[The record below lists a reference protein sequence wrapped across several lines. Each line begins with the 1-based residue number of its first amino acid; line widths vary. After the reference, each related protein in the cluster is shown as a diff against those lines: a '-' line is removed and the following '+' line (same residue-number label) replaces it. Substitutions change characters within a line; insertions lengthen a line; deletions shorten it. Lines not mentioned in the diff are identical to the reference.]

1 MGKFQYLP
9 SITSPRAEQLSL
21 EKFEELINSDAVS
34 INVGLARR
42 ALAEGNKEA
51 YTKAKQLLPSVMW
64 VGYDATGQG
73 RRKADALTPTQYVMI
88 DLDHVHDIEV
98 EQLFKQINDRCF
110 ATGWSPIKVAHVTP
124 SGRGLRIVFQPV
136 CDFPTLKQHMDW
148 FVNDLCGDLTQYF
161 DYDSACKDLSRQSFI
176 VPAEDFYYLDKSIF
190 VSVHDEPEKPIQKA
204 YEEQTTPTAEAD
216 SGDSATDGL
225 GEAPTDYSTAEYRG
239 HKLTEIAKKYVEVK
253 GAPEVGER
261 HNFYNDLVKN
271 FRTICNNNPYMVHAI
286 LPRFGNS
293 EQETLSQ
300 CKAICRTNTVGRI
313 PKDFFFFLL
322 DNGYYPKRESEM
334 DAELRAYLEKET
346 PAKPSVRSTLPAL
359 PPVFREFVDSA
370 PDDFIWPTINALMP
384 IMGTLTSYCHCYD
397 WDGKDQSSTFFNVIY
412 APPSSGK
419 SYINRLLKPLFA
431 KTEERDEIA
440 SMREAIYLT
449 ECSRK
454 SANDKEPDD
463 PHVSVRIMEAINSQ
477 PEFLTKMRDNKGY
490 HMFTCSEEVD
500 TFNKGTRAGGTD
512 KSDLFRVAWDNG
524 KYGQAFKSKTTFK
537 GKVQLFYN
545 LLLTGTPNQVKRL
558 YANVEDGMVT
568 RVSFCKIENQ
578 DFAKRPVW
586 KKLNKKQMAVIEKFV
601 ERCDRNT
608 YREPLN
614 FSVEAALQVDD
625 KDYAKTVPWKYTYRP
640 YQYVDLQWLFKDI
653 DRWQEKKRKLA
664 SMNEDKAMDTFM
676 KRVGLKGLRLA
687 LVCMC
692 CWEKVNERER
702 NIIRDFVL
710 SWMEQDLEQ
719 SLLLHGQKYNEV
731 MSEATKEASRA
742 KNNPGLY
749 DSLPEEFEKA
759 DLVAKALQLGVY
771 TPAPVIVSRWK
782 TEGIVK
788 KKTKGIWVKV

>member
-1 MGKFQYLP
+1 M
-9 SITSPRAEQLSL
+9 

-88 DLDHVHDIEV
+88 DLDHVHDMEV
-98 EQLFKQINDRCF
+98 EELFKQINDRCF

-124 SGRGLRIVFQPV
+124 SGKGLRIVFQPV

-176 VPAEDFYYLDKSIF
+176 VPKEDILFLDKGIF
-190 VSVHDEPEKPIQKA
+190 DEDERGTHPVPPCEGGSEEGPIKFA
-204 YEEQTTPTAEAD
+204 DESSPTLLPLQGR
-216 SGDSATDGL
+216 SGWVL
-225 GEAPTDYSTAEYRG
+225 GDERGSYSEAEYRG
-239 HKLTEIAKKYVEVK
+239 HKLSEIAKKYVEVK
-253 GAPEVGER
+253 GAPEEGER

-300 CKAICRTNTVGRI
+300 CKAICRSNTVGRI
-313 PKDFFFFLL
+313 PRDFFLFLL

-334 DAELRAYLEKET
+334 DADVRAYLEQET
-346 PAKPSVRSTLPAL
+346 PEKKSIRKDVPTL
-359 PPVFREFVDSA
+359 PPVFREYVDCA
-370 PDDFIWPTINALMP
+370 PDDFILPTINALMP
-384 IMGTLTSYCHCYD
+384 VMGTLTSFCHCYD
-397 WDGKDQSSTFFNVIY
+397 WDDKEQTTTFFNVVY

-419 SYINRLLKPLFA
+419 AYAKRINDELFV
-431 KTEERDEIA
+431 KMMERDEIA
-440 SMREAIYLT
+440 SMREAIYLN
-449 ECSRK
+449 ECNKK

-490 HMFTCSEEVD
+490 HMFTMAEEID
-500 TFNKGTRAGGTD
+500 TFNKGTKAGGTD

-524 KYGQAFKSKTTFK
+524 LYGQSFKSKSTFK
-537 GKVQLFYN
+537 GKVRLFYN
-545 LLLTGTPNQVKRL
+545 ILITGTPNQVKRL

-578 DFAKRPVW
+578 EFAKRPVW
-586 KKLNKKQMAVIEKFV
+586 KHMTKKQKAVVEKFI

-608 YREPLN
+608 YREALN
-614 FSVEAALQVDD
+614 FSVEAAREVDD
-625 KDYAKTVPWKYTYRP
+625 KQYAKVVPWKYTFRP
-640 YQYVDLQWLFKDI
+640 YQYADMKWLFKDI
-653 DRWQEKKRKLA
+653 ERWQDKKRKLA
-664 SMNEDKAMDTFM
+664 SKNEDKAMDTFM
-676 KRVGLKGLRLA
+676 KRVGVKGLRLG
-687 LVCMC
+687 LICMN
-692 CWEKVNERER
+692 CWEKINERER
-702 NIIRDFVL
+702 NIIRNFVL
-710 SWMEQDLEQ
+710 WWMEHDLEQ
-719 SLLLHGQKYNEV
+719 SLLLFGQKYNEV
-731 MSEATKEASRA
+731 MNETTREFSKA
-742 KNNPGLY
+742 KTQCGLF
-749 DSLPEEFEKA
+749 DSLPKDFEKA
-759 DLVAKALQLGVY
+759 DVVAKALQLGVCTKADDILY
-771 TPAPVIVSRWK
+771 RWK
-782 TEGIVK
+782 KEGIITK
-788 KKTKGIWVKV
+788 KEKNKWYKN

>member
-1 MGKFQYLP
+1 MAKFQYLP

-64 VGYDATGQG
+64 VGYDATGHG
-73 RRKADALTPTQYVMI
+73 RRKADALTPTQYLMI

-98 EQLFKQINDRCF
+98 EQLALFVVDAC
-110 ATGWSPIKVAHVTP
+110 SVAGGDNWLKLIHVTP
-124 SGRGLRIVFQPV
+124 SGSGMRIVFRAIK
-136 CDFPTLKQHMDW
+136 DFPTVKQHMDW
-148 FVNDLCGDLTQYF
+148 FINEVFGNLTQYF

-176 VPAEDFYYLDKSIF
+176 VPKKDILFFDQGIFNED
-190 VSVHDEPEKPIQKA
+190 ETEKPIQKA
-204 YEEQTTPTAEAD
+204 YEEQTTPTAKAD
-216 SGDSATDGL
+216 SGSAETDGL
-225 GEAPTDYSTAEYRG
+225 GTAPTDYSQAEYRG
-239 HKLTEIAKKYVEVK
+239 HKLSEIAKKYVEVK

-346 PAKPSVRSTLPAL
+346 PAKPSVRSTLPTL

-640 YQYVDLQWLFKDI
+640 YQYVDMQWLFKDI

-731 MSEATKEASRA
+731 MSEATKELSKA
-742 KNNPGLY
+742 KNNPGLF

-759 DLVAKALQLGVY
+759 DLVAKALQMAVFS
-771 TPAPVIVSRWK
+771 PVDTIVSRWK
-782 TEGIVK
+782 KEGII
-788 KKTKGIWVKV
+788 KKTSKEHWKKIA